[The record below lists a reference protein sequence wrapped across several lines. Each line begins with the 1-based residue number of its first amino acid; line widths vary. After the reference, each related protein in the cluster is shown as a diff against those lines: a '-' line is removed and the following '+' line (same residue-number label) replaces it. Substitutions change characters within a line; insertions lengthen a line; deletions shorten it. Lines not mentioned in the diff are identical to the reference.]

1 MEPQRGQEFF
11 LLLNV
16 RPGFSGPLSFLLNG
30 YRVKH
35 SGREVYHSSPPSA
48 EVMSEWSCISASPLC
63 LHGVD
68 RDFFLIIHMRPSRRN
83 EIAMRLLLSVGQKVL
98 RQCGAKWVPGNPVVP
113 RNA

>member
-1 MEPQRGQEFF
+1 MDTG
-11 LLLNV
+11 V
-16 RPGFSGPLSFLLNG
+16 T
-30 YRVKH
+30 H

-48 EVMSEWSCISASPLC
+48 EVMNEWSCISASPLC